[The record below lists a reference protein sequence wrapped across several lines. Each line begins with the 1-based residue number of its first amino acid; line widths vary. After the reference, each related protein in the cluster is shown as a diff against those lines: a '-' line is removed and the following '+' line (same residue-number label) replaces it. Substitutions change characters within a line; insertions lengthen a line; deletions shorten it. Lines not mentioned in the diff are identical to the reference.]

1 MYIAFLICQ
10 PVHGD
15 GLNLCLIYLADLHI
29 KANHLLREEM
39 YPNWNPRNT
48 WNIFLFFFFAHF
60 DYCDSLCSSLQF
72 LKGVSSK
79 PYNSPQMLR
88 QCLEEKRSLPQLPVH
103 FRIDCWGF
111 YFHGSAGYVPWL
123 YCKALCKLK
132 YSLRSYS
139 GPFWLIEKNKFGF
152 FFLWLHMWGVYKK
165 GHLVLVFGSSSYP
178 YFLLHWAEGNIV
190 YIRFFKSLSTQ
201 Y

>member
-1 MYIAFLICQ
+1 MICQ

-48 WNIFLFFFFAHF
+48 WNIFLFFSLLILITVTHSAP
-60 DYCDSLCSSLQF
+60 LCSFWKEFLPSLT
-72 LKGVSSK
+72 
-79 PYNSPQMLR
+79 SPPK
-88 QCLEEKRSLPQLPVH
+88 C
-103 FRIDCWGF
+103 C
-111 YFHGSAGYVPWL
+111 GSAWRRNDLCHSYLCISELIVEDSTFMAQLVMSPGYIAKPCASPSTVWDPTVGPSGWL
-123 YCKALCKLK
+123 KRIHLD
-132 YSLRSYS
+132 
-139 GPFWLIEKNKFGF
+139 F

-178 YFLLHWAEGNIV
+178 YFVLHWAEGNIV